1 MNFKENSD
9 GFQGKSS
16 LGKITNNVKAL
27 CPDASRQAL
36 RGVAVGVE
44 WAQRRVIEDE
54 EGCNEEPD

>member
-44 WAQRRVIEDE
+44 
-54 EGCNEEPD
+54 